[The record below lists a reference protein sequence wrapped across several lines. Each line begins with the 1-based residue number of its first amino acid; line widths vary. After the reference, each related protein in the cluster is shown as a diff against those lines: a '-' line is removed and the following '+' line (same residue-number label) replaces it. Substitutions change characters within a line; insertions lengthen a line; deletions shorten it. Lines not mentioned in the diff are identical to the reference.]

1 MAAGSASS
9 EMIER
14 ERKKLLE
21 ILQRD
26 LDSVLDSLS
35 SRRLISEDEYE
46 ALEDMT
52 DPLKKSRKL
61 LILVQKK
68 GEVSCQHFLKCLFST
83 FPESATTWGLRHEFS
98 QHENTEPLE
107 SMGMSKSSEEPLS
120 RGEKQPENSEPTV
133 PCTDKEHLDLET
145 SETFLDKKT
154 SYGGTAWPWRAGDKD
169 GHIPAVPLPR
179 SGEEVHYEVSE
190 AVYHLQDGQRYDE
203 IDDSLYLGE
212 EDYLESVMCSEDAD
226 SAVEKEDPSDP
237 EHLVYAGEQ
246 EPVYLE
252 TTEFSLEEQS
262 GGGSEMGLSLEEEKE
277 ERMEERRR
285 VFKDVLSCLNLDRSR
300 KLWPDVVRQFSLDR
314 GCKWTP
320 ETPGDLAWN
329 FLMKV
334 QALDV
339 TARDSVLR
347 QDALHA
353 ESGGEWPAGVEKA
366 AIRDVRAVHPLDV
379 LCASVLCS
387 DSALQR
393 QVLASMYRCRF
404 ALPLLLPD
412 AENNRSIL
420 MLGAMRDVVKEQPA
434 RALGGPA
441 GETEK
446 FLMRMKM
453 PVISFVRLGDCSISK
468 SRILNALLRP
478 DPQKSRKIFLH
489 RDGALPG
496 SPRQISEGLVEI
508 AWCFPDG
515 DSLMENAHLFQEPVA
530 VTNLRGDIERFW
542 LQFGFLM
549 EVSSAVFFFTDCLGE
564 KEWDLLMF
572 LGEAAIERC
581 YFVLSSQAR
590 ESEEAQMFQT
600 ILNLR
605 PSQLLF
611 WEEEE
616 AGETEGNM
624 ESLQA
629 ALREVTSSSLRRLSV
644 EDMGPLARELGIQVD
659 QDLENVEGTR
669 VPPSEDRAGTVEDE
683 GPQRHRQPESS
694 SKSTAELPVKE
705 PGAGGEVSP
714 APQGGHLSPGVRPHP
729 QNSCFFPIMIGGHF
743 NHVPLRAPWVMGSR
757 FGSRQKSRWFYPSTF
772 QNSWV
777 HSQGRSFGVQH
788 FQPLRFCSGGRLIKF
803 SRPPRGHPMRGL
815 FGRPLRPGSQC
826 VQARPRR
833 PQATGACERPAIIMA
848 SQIRPP
854 HPLGSRPEGPLGKL
868 QPKQAHLRAAQP
880 AEATGKLMRTPFH
893 TVDPHSQVC
902 QPAGV
907 MQRPVR
913 PTFQQGFKPKTQ
925 GGPLNP
931 AVQMGSHPTSSN
943 KFLPGSPFSQPKPS
957 QYKHPQPK
965 PSQPTSSQPKPTQ
978 TKPPQPQPSQAKSS
992 PSRPAQSQPRQPQ
1005 PSQAKSSPSRPTQS
1019 QPRQPQSSQP
1029 RPQPRPTQPR
1039 SSQASHSQAKT
1050 SYARAGPRRGGKH

>member
-1 MAAGSASS
+1 MATRGASS

-14 ERKKLLE
+14 ERKKLLG
-21 ILQRD
+21 ILQQD

-46 ALEDMT
+46 TLEDMT
-52 DPLKKSRKL
+52 DPQKKSRKL

-98 QHENTEPLE
+98 QHESIEPLQ
-107 SMGMSKSSEEPLS
+107 SMGMSKGSEEALS
-120 RGEKQPENSEPTV
+120 RGEKQPENSEPPRPFTE
-133 PCTDKEHLDLET
+133 KEHLDLET
-145 SETFLDKKT
+145 SETFMEKKT
-154 SYGGTAWPWRAGDKD
+154 SCGETAWPWRTGAKD
-169 GHIPAVPLPR
+169 GHPSAVPLPH
-179 SGEEVHYEVSE
+179 SGEEVEYEVSE
-190 AVYHLQDGQRYDE
+190 AAYYLQDGQRYDE
-203 IDDSLYLGE
+203 IDDSLYLGK
-212 EDYLESVMCSEDAD
+212 EDYLELVMCSEDAD
-226 SAVEKEDPSDP
+226 SAVEEEAPSGP

-246 EPVYLE
+246 EPAYSE
-252 TTEFSLEEQS
+252 TEEFSLEEQS
-262 GGGSEMGLSLEEEKE
+262 HGGSEMGLSLEEEEEEEEE
-277 ERMEERRR
+277 ERMEERKR
-285 VFKDVLSCLNLDRSR
+285 VFKDVLLCLNLDRSR
-300 KLWPDVVRQFSLDR
+300 KLWPDAVRQFSLDR

-320 ETPGDLAWN
+320 KTPGDLAWN

-339 TARDSVLR
+339 TAREFTPR
-347 QDALHA
+347 HDALHE
-353 ESGGEWPAGVEKA
+353 ESGGEWPAGVENA
-366 AIRDVRAVHPLDV
+366 ANRDVRAVHPLDV

-393 QVLASMYRCRF
+393 RVLASMYRCQF

-420 MLGAMRDVVKEQPA
+420 MLGAMRDIVKEQPA
-434 RALGGPA
+434 RAPGGPA

-446 FLMRMKM
+446 FLTRMKM

-478 DPQKSRKIFLH
+478 APLKSRKVFLH
-489 RDGALPG
+489 RDVGALPG
-496 SPRQISEGLVEI
+496 PPRLISEGLVEI
-508 AWCFPDG
+508 AWCLPDG
-515 DSLMENAHLFQEPVA
+515 NSLTDAHLFQEPVA
-530 VTNLRGDIERFW
+530 VTNLRGDVERFW
-542 LQFGFLM
+542 MQFGFLM

-590 ESEEAQMFQT
+590 ESEEAQIFQT
-600 ILNLR
+600 ILKLR

-616 AGETEGNM
+616 AGETGGNA

-629 ALREVTSSSLRRLSV
+629 ALREVMSASLQRLSV
-644 EDMGPLARELGIQVD
+644 EDMGSLARELGIQVD
-659 QDLENVEGTR
+659 QDLENAEGVQ
-669 VPPSEDRAGTVEDE
+669 VPPSENWAGTNEDE

-694 SKSTAELPVKE
+694 LESTAEVPVKE
-705 PGAGGEVSP
+705 LGAGGEVSL
-714 APQGGHLSPGVRPHP
+714 APQNVHLSPGVRPHL
-729 QNSCFFPIMIGGHF
+729 QNSCFFPIMVGGHF
-743 NHVPLRAPWVMGSR
+743 GRVPLRAPWVMGSR
-757 FGSRQKSRWFYPSTF
+757 FGSRQKSRWFYPSPF

-777 HSQGRSFGVQH
+777 HSQGRGFGVQCS
-788 FQPLRFCSGGRLIKF
+788 QPLRFCSGGRFIKF
-803 SRPPRGHPMRGL
+803 SRPPRGHPMYGL
-815 FGRPLRPGSQC
+815 FGRPLRPISPC
-826 VQARPRR
+826 VQAWPRR
-833 PQATGACERPAIIMA
+833 PQAMGACERSAIMA
-848 SQIRPP
+848 SRVR
-854 HPLGSRPEGPLGKL
+854 HPYSLGSRPAGSFGKL
-868 QPKQAHLRAAQP
+868 QPKQAHLQATQP
-880 AEATGKLMRTPFH
+880 TEATGKLMRTTSH
-893 TVDPHSQVC
+893 TVNPHSQVC

-907 MQRPVR
+907 IQRPIR
-913 PTFQQGFKPKTQ
+913 PTLQQGFKPKTQ

-931 AVQMGSHPTSSN
+931 AIQIGSHPTSSN

-978 TKPPQPQPSQAKSS
+978 TKP
-992 PSRPAQSQPRQPQ
+992 AQTQ

-1019 QPRQPQSSQP
+1019 QPRPPQSSQP
-1029 RPQPRPTQPR
+1029 RPQPRPTQPK
-1039 SSQASHSQAKT
+1039 SSQTRHSQAKT
-1050 SYARAGPRRGGKH
+1050 SYSRAGPRRGGKH